1 MLYSIECCY
10 LNWCAA
16 FKCVRYL
23 VSFGSALVEISSLKT
38 QPTLIPCQRRR
49 TGRSAAKWG
58 REEPGGGTGF
68 RCSDDGLPSRSRR
81 LVDGPSRM
89 VASHA
94 KDGSRSSA
102 LTVSHPAQRHERR
115 APESGRACPRGG
127 ELGQAGAAGV
137 KKRLTRRSRFAAATL
152 EPRLT

>member
-1 MLYSIECCY
+1 MLYAIKCCY
-10 LNWCAA
+10 LNLCAA
-16 FKCVRYL
+16 FNGCAIL
-23 VSFGSALVEISSLKT
+23 VSFGSSLIEISPLKAQLT
-38 QPTLIPCQRRR
+38 LTPSQPRR
-49 TGRSAAKWG
+49 TGRSTAKWG
-58 REEPGGGTGF
+58 RDEPGGGTGF
-68 RCSDDGLPSRSRR
+68 RCPDDGLPSRSRR

-127 ELGQAGAAGV
+127 ELGQAGAADV
-137 KKRLTRRSRFAAATL
+137 KKRPTRRSRFAAATL